1 MLGITR
7 SKVKYINCLSAF
19 LFYVFQFLAPTPD
32 SSLQRPIC
40 ACCVCGCLFVFLV
53 DFAYFIQCKPLFS
66 YHVFWDATF
75 PYHVFFPLLGK
86 RKEVGLAYNLS
97 YISQTAMNN
106 CTIIQF
112 GDLPIKQ
119 WRNSNRTATL
129 NKHQTNPT
137 LTEPYLN
144 ISKP

>member
-19 LFYVFQFLAPTPD
+19 LFYVFQFFAPPPD

-40 ACCVCGCLFVFLV
+40 ACCVCGCLSFWLILPISFSASVCFHTMCFGTPRFHTMCFFL
-53 DFAYFIQCKPLFS
+53 
-66 YHVFWDATF
+66 
-75 PYHVFFPLLGK
+75 LLCK

-112 GDLPIKQ
+112 GDLPLKQ

-129 NKHQTNPT
+129 NKPQTNPN